1 MSGFPDCAEPLEI
14 GFPLAGVIGIDAI
27 PCPIYR
33 VTGSGCRP
41 SRTSGDETMANL
53 IEQQIE
59 ELRAELRNAGWAA
72 GRRQIVAELEIARAE
87 LAVAMAEQLD
97 IVQVEPPPLG
107 RSLSSRVR
115 PGAPLLRIAFHR
127 DRDDASRA

>member
-1 MSGFPDCAEPLEI
+1 MTNF
-14 GFPLAGVIGIDAI
+14 
-27 PCPIYR
+27 
-33 VTGSGCRP
+33 
-41 SRTSGDETMANL
+41 

-59 ELRAELRNAGWAA
+59 ELRAELRNAGWAS

-87 LAVAMAEQLD
+87 LAVAMAEQFD
-97 IVQVEPPPLG
+97 IAQVELPPLG

>member
-1 MSGFPDCAEPLEI
+1 
-14 GFPLAGVIGIDAI
+14 
-27 PCPIYR
+27 
-33 VTGSGCRP
+33 
-41 SRTSGDETMANL
+41 MANL

-115 PGAPLLRIAFHR
+115 PGAPLLRISFHR
-127 DRDDASRA
+127 DWG